1 MLKSERPVRAL
12 SLAHVVQL
20 RPMSRRG
27 LTVTLLVLIAVQLLG
42 SMAFAS
48 VCLEPCPDD
57 TEETSC
63 PPVCALCTSCTHA
76 QTAIVQHAGSGL
88 PLVSTHRF
96 VPQPPTSPASH
107 LAADIFHVPL
117 LG

>member
-1 MLKSERPVRAL
+1 MWYNS
-12 SLAHVVQL
+12 
-20 RPMSRRG
+20 RPMRRRG
-27 LTVTLLVLIAVQLLG
+27 LSVTLLFLIAVQLLG

-48 VCLEPCPDD
+48 VCPEPCPDD

-76 QTAIVQHAGSGL
+76 QTAIVQHGAIET
-88 PLVSTHRF
+88 PLTSTHRF
-96 VPQPPTSPASH
+96 GAQPPASPASQ

-117 LG
+117 FG

>member
-1 MLKSERPVRAL
+1 MWYNP
-12 SLAHVVQL
+12 
-20 RPMSRRG
+20 RPMLRRN
-27 LTVTLLVLIAVQLLG
+27 VSVALLAMIVLQLLG
-42 SMAFAS
+42 GMAFAS

-76 QTAIVQHAGSGL
+76 QTAIVQHPATGL
-88 PLVSTHRF
+88 PFLAAARLIPRHPGSI
-96 VPQPPTSPASH
+96 SSA

>member
-1 MLKSERPVRAL
+1 MR
-12 SLAHVVQL
+12 
-20 RPMSRRG
+20 RRG
-27 LTVTLLVLIAVQLLG
+27 LSVTLLVLIAVQLLG

-57 TEETSC
+57 TQGTSC

-76 QTAIVQHAGSGL
+76 QTAIVQHTASGL
-88 PLVSTHRF
+88 PLMSTHRF
-96 VPQPPTSPASH
+96 VPQTPTSPCSQVAT
-107 LAADIFHVPL
+107 DIFHVPL